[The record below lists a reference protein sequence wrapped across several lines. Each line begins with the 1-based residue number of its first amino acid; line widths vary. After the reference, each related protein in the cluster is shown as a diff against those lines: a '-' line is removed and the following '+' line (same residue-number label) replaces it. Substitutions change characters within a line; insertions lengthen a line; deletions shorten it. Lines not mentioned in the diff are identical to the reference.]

1 MYFSFVVAKT
11 LLELL
16 LQDIVIAP
24 WQLWTLDPLSHDTDL
39 KVREGWTEEVMFA
52 RPCHCCLFF
61 RVMGD
66 RFPIRSTVQCTICA
80 TLLERQS
87 SVMTDR
93 PVSVTLIVVSP
104 VHSGRL
110 WLVPS
115 LLMC

>member
-1 MYFSFVVAKT
+1 MDGGSDV
-11 LLELL
+11 
-16 LQDIVIAP
+16 
-24 WQLWTLDPLSHDTDL
+24 
-39 KVREGWTEEVMFA
+39 FA

-93 PVSVTLIVVSP
+93 PVSVTLVVSAI
-104 VHSGRL
+104 HSGRL
-110 WLVPS
+110 WLVVPS
-115 LLMC
+115 LLTLL